1 MSIIKL
7 SNNQNNH
14 VTSKFGC
21 TGVHNSRIQRLV
33 FIIRKVFDWAQN
45 LRQGIVMK
53 TSFETRV
60 SGIGPGSF
68 VNIHIFVMK
77 YFSYLVSPYS
87 PFLSNL
93 LNQIYKMLKPQKG
106 NAGVSFNDTLLN
118 FGLWDLLQ
126 HNVHIYN
133 TNRSM
138 YVMTI

>member
-1 MSIIKL
+1 MKYTCSMKAVQ
-7 SNNQNNH
+7 QNGRF
-14 VTSKFGC
+14 TLFSSKFHFNIYS
-21 TGVHNSRIQRLV
+21 VLYDSYI
-33 FIIRKVFDWAQN
+33 WAQN

-118 FGLWDLLQ
+118 FGLCIQGYLRILW
-126 HNVHIYN
+126 IW
-133 TNRSM
+133 S
-138 YVMTI
+138 TIPSKID